1 MENDSSW
8 CCSGIVHQQHGSR
21 LSVSAQASLCWG
33 GHNYCL
39 FEIGTIKGCHP
50 CLSSLPPYLW
60 TVEEIASLQGS
71 VPNEWAEGKNLSS
84 KNQKRPHGSKY
95 FQVARNSFL
104 DSIFW
109 NSLNHMWN
117 LIHKKKD
124 KRRGALTH
132 PQPQGL
138 WSTCIEHSNSRDHGP
153 KSSVQ
158 CLLSLTADTIAL

>member
-124 KRRGALTH
+124 KRRWETGVEKERNVLYH
-132 PQPQGL
+132 PEK
-138 WSTCIEHSNSRDHGP
+138 T
-153 KSSVQ
+153 
-158 CLLSLTADTIAL
+158 LLLLHNLFVPFV